1 MTQSLPGEVGVAGE
15 LLPGLEQPH
24 PCLPVPKLPLE
35 AKCLSTALHPWRGGR
50 ALEGCGLTTAT
61 TTKGMCQNTEPSCY

>member
-1 MTQSLPGEVGVAGE
+1 MTQSLPGEVGIAGE

-35 AKCLSTALHPWRGGR
+35 AKCLSTALHPWRGGAGR
-50 ALEGCGLTTAT
+50 WRGVD
-61 TTKGMCQNTEPSCY
+61 

>member
-1 MTQSLPGEVGVAGE
+1 MPPEPPRAGT
-15 LLPGLEQPH
+15 LTGLRAASEQPH

-35 AKCLSTALHPWRGGR
+35 AKCLSTALHPWG

-61 TTKGMCQNTEPSCY
+61 TTKGMCQNAEPSCC